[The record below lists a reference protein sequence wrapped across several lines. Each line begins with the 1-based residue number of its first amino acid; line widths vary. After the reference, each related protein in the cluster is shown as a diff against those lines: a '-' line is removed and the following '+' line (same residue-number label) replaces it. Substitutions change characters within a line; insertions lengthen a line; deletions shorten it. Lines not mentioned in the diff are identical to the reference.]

1 MALFADPEQ
10 KKREQLII
18 ALFIIGVAVQFY
30 FYHSGVIGRVYQE
43 NIGEKEGMIILGGL
57 AKYLHL
63 FGGIAAAYLVSFL
76 MYMLRFGTLITVILD
91 FALQAAAYYFLIWII
106 GAFIVIS
113 SLLLIGVICIAVFVF
128 FFESW

>member
-43 NIGEKEGMIILGGL
+43 NIGDKDGMIILGGL

-91 FALQAAAYYFLIWII
+91 FEI
-106 GAFIVIS
+106 GRAHV
-113 SLLLIGVICIAVFVF
+113 
-128 FFESW
+128 

>member
-43 NIGEKEGMIILGGL
+43 NIGDKDGMISNVYASVWHTNYCDLRLCFTGCSILFFDMDHRSVYCYIITPVNRGHM
-57 AKYLHL
+57 YCSSC
-63 FGGIAAAYLVSFL
+63 IFL
-76 MYMLRFGTLITVILD
+76 
-91 FALQAAAYYFLIWII
+91 
-106 GAFIVIS
+106 
-113 SLLLIGVICIAVFVF
+113 
-128 FFESW
+128 

>member
-1 MALFADPEQ
+1 
-10 KKREQLII
+10 
-18 ALFIIGVAVQFY
+18 
-30 FYHSGVIGRVYQE
+30 
-43 NIGEKEGMIILGGL
+43 MIILGGL

-63 FGGIAAAYLVSFL
+63 FGGIAATYLVSFL

-113 SLLLIGVICIAVFVF
+113 SLLLIGVICIAVLVF

>member
-1 MALFADPEQ
+1 M
-10 KKREQLII
+10 
-18 ALFIIGVAVQFY
+18 
-30 FYHSGVIGRVYQE
+30 YQE
-43 NIGEKEGMIILGGL
+43 NIGDKDGMIILGGL

-113 SLLLIGVICIAVFVF
+113 SLLLIGVICIAVG
-128 FFESW
+128 